1 MQSCVTLS
9 VTEAEMMAAVSCV
22 QEMLF
27 IKNVIESMEMK
38 VKLPLKLSVDN
49 KGAVDA
55 INNWN
60 VGGRTRHVAV
70 KINFLRELKEIGIIE
85 VEWIPSNENC
95 ADMFTKNLPSQLFEK
110 HTQRF
115 CGEEDPNQFQ
125 WEGVGVTDQG
135 VGTRAAHDEVGGK
148 FHQRESDVTKK
159 LSDIPD

>member
-1 MQSCVTLS
+1 
-9 VTEAEMMAAVSCV
+9 
-22 QEMLF
+22 
-27 IKNVIESMEMK
+27 
-38 VKLPLKLSVDN
+38 
-49 KGAVDA
+49 
-55 INNWN
+55 
-60 VGGRTRHVAV
+60 
-70 KINFLRELKEIGIIE
+70 
-85 VEWIPSNENC
+85 
-95 ADMFTKNLPSQLFEK
+95 MFTKNLPSQLFEK